1 MHLPPELH
9 DEILRYLDR
18 QDIALYRLVNRNF
31 AIAGTPRL
39 FERLHFR
46 TSLESLQHLAHISRR
61 ECGRYVKHL
70 LWNTT
75 GAEFEARA
83 YIEGLR
89 IRELIYILGRVSLH
103 NRTDSTVAARLSS
116 SPSESNKQLEEL
128 QLSPSLGVFLLAT
141 IFSGFPDLRSLYVLT
156 SRTSPSAYGNDG
168 WAQRTSFDP
177 DSTMDLWPPAWKVT
191 HGCPRCRGLCQAVQ
205 SNGCYETQIGA
216 LAAHT
221 AGHPLTALR
230 VEHLKLWSSPISR
243 VAEGYEKALAHVTSL
258 ELVLGMRTKDVNHV
272 QRIFRATPHLR
283 SLKLWLNSV
292 SWWANVDQA
301 APLPNLGDIF
311 PSQDSFSCLRELE
324 VHQFD
329 VAQDFLK
336 AFLLSHAGTLRVL
349 KMHRVKLDP
358 EGSWLALFAALRG
371 RLGALKVVW
380 LCGEFEGGV
389 EQEPGGGW
397 DMDGSGGREMERW
410 LLGDRCEFSH

>member
-9 DEILRYLDR
+9 DEILRHLHR
-18 QDIALYRLVNRNF
+18 QDIASYRLVNRSF
-31 AIAGTPRL
+31 ATAGTPQL

-46 TSLESLQHLAHISRR
+46 TSLESLQHLAHISRL
-61 ECGRYVKHL
+61 ECGRHVKHL

-83 YIEGLR
+83 YMEGLR
-89 IRELIYILGRVSLH
+89 IRELKYILGRLCPH
-103 NRTDSTVAARLSS
+103 ILTDSTVVAHLSS
-116 SPSESNKQLEEL
+116 PPPEKNKQYGEL

-141 IFSGFPDLRSLYVLT
+141 IFSGFPNLKSLYVLT
-156 SRTSPSAYGNDG
+156 SRTSPSAYGSDG

-177 DSTMDLWPPAWKVT
+177 DSTLDEM
-191 HGCPRCRGLCQAVQ
+191 
-205 SNGCYETQIGA
+205 QIGV

-230 VEHLKLWSSPISR
+230 VEHLKLWSSPIAG
-243 VAEGYEKALAHVTSL
+243 VVEGYEKALAHVTSL

-292 SWWANVDQA
+292 SWWANVDHA

-311 PSQDSFSCLRELE
+311 PSQDSFPSLRELE

-329 VAQDFLK
+329 VAQDFLE

-349 KMHRVKLDP
+349 KMHRIKLDP
-358 EGSWLALFAALRG
+358 EGSWLTLFAAVRG
-371 RLGALKVVW
+371 RLGALEVVW

-389 EQEPGGGW
+389 EQRPGEGW
-397 DMDGSGGREMERW
+397 DMDGNGGREMERR
-410 LLGDRCEFSH
+410 LLGR